1 MILDIKTFVI
11 CSGFFLGIWGFSM
24 LLYSILLKFS
34 RNLGIRDK
42 GDIIRWATTSKPA
55 LGGIAFYIVFLISF
69 IFESIIFESPDLF
82 ANIGAL
88 GLLGAG
94 SLAFLMGL
102 ADDAYNTRP
111 ILKFL
116 VQVVCAGLLIG
127 TGTSIDLFENE
138 LWNQVLTVLWVI
150 GIMNSINMLDNMDG
164 ISTLTSLFIFMI
176 AALYIALHN
185 NLKSPDFIILLGL
198 IATLFAFLFFNWSP
212 SRMYMGDTG
221 SQFLGIILAY
231 IGIKYFWNSTLID
244 GTSSLSQQIWIFL
257 IGFLL
262 PITDTTI
269 VTLNRILRGRS
280 PFIGGRDHTT
290 HNLVYFGLSDSQVA
304 LSFTAISIINLFL
317 CFFLYRFIEEWT
329 TLLNVFCGLYCF
341 AIFASLLYLCIKQRD
356 LYADSPE

>member
-1 MILDIKTFVI
+1 
-11 CSGFFLGIWGFSM
+11 
-24 LLYSILLKFS
+24 
-34 RNLGIRDK
+34 
-42 GDIIRWATTSKPA
+42 
-55 LGGIAFYIVFLISF
+55 
-69 IFESIIFESPDLF
+69 
-82 ANIGAL
+82 
-88 GLLGAG
+88 
-94 SLAFLMGL
+94 
-102 ADDAYNTRP
+102 
-111 ILKFL
+111 
-116 VQVVCAGLLIG
+116 
-127 TGTSIDLFENE
+127 
-138 LWNQVLTVLWVI
+138 
-150 GIMNSINMLDNMDG
+150 MDG

-290 HNLVYFGLSDSQVA
+290 HNLVYFGLSHIDNQP
-304 LSFTAISIINLFL
+304 LSMFL
-317 CFFLYRFIEEWT
+317 PLSVHRRVDNPLECLLR
-329 TLLNVFCGLYCF
+329 TLLLR
-341 AIFASLLYLCIKQRD
+341 YLCIIALSVHQAARFVCR
-356 LYADSPE
+356 